1 MKICLLGF
9 YIFVL
14 NYFDLNS
21 SPFTLQLNFKFWF
34 SCMRQQMNKEAKKL
48 TGVKVKYSLYD
59 KSNNEINGFGYNYTI
74 LWHDTKMKNYLDLI
88 KNLPTKHI
96 ATSRIVP
103 ILVVDKVEQMVNIYN
118 IEKEI
123 VSKPI
128 KQRRLDRFGLF
139 TDNTDTEKKK
149 EFIAQI
155 NKGFNIMVLRSKFH
169 PFNH

>member
-1 MKICLLGF
+1 MAYLWF
-9 YIFVL
+9 L
-14 NYFDLNS
+14 NRRSRNFDAT
-21 SPFTLQLNFKFWF
+21 FRRD
-34 SCMRQQMNKEAKKL
+34 MRQQMNKEAKKL

-59 KSNNEINGFGYNYTI
+59 KSNNEINDFGYNYTI

-103 ILVVDKVEQMVNIYN
+103 ILVVNKVEQMVNIYN

-123 VSKPI
+123 VSRPI
-128 KQRRLDRFGLF
+128 KQNRLDRFGLF

-169 PFNH
+169 PFHHKSSNFYSS